1 MDLLSA
7 AYGATSDEDADDSTA
22 SGPAGAEL
30 ALAAPPPSKRPRWEP
45 YLYLPPPLPQ
55 AIPQS
60 IPPNEVPQ
68 LASLASGKYISKR
81 ERALLAASQTPVDST
96 SQPPPPAAAEF
107 GSPVGSIS
115 DSNVRADILH
125 SLRLQSKPGSSK
137 SLPLKLSVSLKGHT
151 KAVNHVDWSSSHAHL
166 LASAGMDHTVHIW
179 NVWDKGN
186 TTACVLKYH
195 TAAVKDVRW
204 SLLGP
209 SLLSGGYDCSLR
221 LVDAAEGKEVKVFKE
236 DQTVEIIKFNPSN
249 PNIFLSGGSKG
260 SLRLWDIRSGLQC

>member
-7 AYGATSDEDADDSTA
+7 AYGAISDEDADDSTA
-22 SGPAGAEL
+22 SDPSGAEL
-30 ALAAPPPSKRPRWEP
+30 VPVAPPPWKRPRWEP
-45 YLYLPPPLPQ
+45 YPYLPPPLPQ

-60 IPPNEVPQ
+60 IPPKEVLQ
-68 LASLASGKYISKR
+68 QASLASGRYISKR
-81 ERALLAASQTPVDST
+81 ERALVAASQTSVDSA
-96 SQPPPPAAAEF
+96 SQLPPMAADF
-107 GSPVGSIS
+107 SSPVGSIS

-125 SLRLQSKPGSSK
+125 SLQLQSKPGSSK

-151 KAVNHVDWSSSHAHL
+151 KAVNRVDWSSSHAHL

-186 TTACVLKYH
+186 TTSCVLKYH

-249 PNIFLSGGSKG
+249 PNIFLSGGSKVY
-260 SLRLWDIRSGLQC
+260 IFN